1 MQTPAEQYE
10 QLVGE
15 EDRVVFGI
23 QTCEHCVKLLLDNL
37 KHPGEAQKQDPN
49 PEILKNIHEVEQLLR
64 GEWLNIK
71 IQKELLA
78 NQMKHN
84 GDV

>member
-23 QTCEHCVKLLLDNL
+23 QTCEHYVTLLLNNL
-37 KHPGEAQKQDPN
+37 YHTGEAQNQDTYT
-49 PEILKNIHEVEQLLR
+49 EILKIIHEVEQRQR
-64 GEWLNIK
+64 GEWLTIK
-71 IQKELLA
+71 IQKALL
-78 NQMKHN
+78 
-84 GDV
+84 